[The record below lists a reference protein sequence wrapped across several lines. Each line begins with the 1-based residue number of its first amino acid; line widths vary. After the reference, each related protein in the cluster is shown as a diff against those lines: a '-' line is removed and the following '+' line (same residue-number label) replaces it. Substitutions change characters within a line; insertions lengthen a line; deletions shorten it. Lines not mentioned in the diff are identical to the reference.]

1 MDCQVTQPATTR
13 PSFLERL
20 LPEKRLFLKS
30 EDSTRFVRLR
40 PSTQLGAI
48 MGGVLVVGWAI
59 AATSVLAIDRVT
71 AGSNQSHAAL
81 TQSAFEQRL
90 ADLSAE
96 RDTRAAEAKTAQDR
110 FSAALE
116 KVSGM
121 QSDLLAANER
131 QRALES
137 GMGAVQAS
145 LKQALADRDVARR
158 QLADAST
165 KMTDAVP
172 AAARAEE
179 LSTALNIV
187 SEELKTSA
195 ANRIAAKQEAEEATQ
210 TAQALAA
217 ERDQM
222 VARNDEIFSRLEDAV
237 SLSIKPM
244 DDMFQKAGFDSD
256 KVLDTIAT
264 GYSGQGGPLTPAG
277 VSTRGNAAISQS
289 EARAEEIIVSLDKVN
304 RYRIAASKLPLAMP
318 VKSAFRYSS
327 PFGKRWGR
335 SHEGIDLAAPIGT
348 QVFAPGDG
356 VVTFAGWQN
365 GYGRLIKI
373 QHELGTETRY
383 GHLSKINVKV
393 GQRVSRNSPIGAIGN
408 TGRSTGPHLHY
419 EVRVNGRAVNPM
431 SFIKAAEN
439 VF

>member
-1 MDCQVTQPATTR
+1 MTQPSTTR

-30 EDSTRFVRLR
+30 DDSTRFVRLR

-48 MGGVLVVGWAI
+48 MGGVLVVSWAI

-71 AGSNQSHAAL
+71 AGSSQSHAAL

-137 GMGAVQAS
+137 GMGAVQTS

-217 ERDQM
+217 ERDRM